1 MMVGSEEIVTPPVDP
16 LVRRHRWLVGTGL
29 VGAVFASSCC
39 VLPLALFSLGISGAW
54 MANLYS
60 LKPYQPLF
68 MVLAIIAIA
77 VAWFA
82 VRRGTDASCE
92 VDNSFGRST
101 LVKWFNTLIGI
112 KAVLVLAS
120 LLVGL
125 TAVWPLLVPNLP

>member
-1 MMVGSEEIVTPPVDP
+1 MMVGGDGIVTPPVDP
-16 LVRRHRWLVGTGL
+16 LVRRHRWLAGTGL

-39 VLPLALFSLGISGAW
+39 VLPLALFTLGISGAW
-54 MANLYS
+54 MANLYI

-82 VRRGTDASCE
+82 VRRNTDASCE
-92 VDNSFGRST
+92 VGNSIGRST
-101 LVKWFNTLIGI
+101 LIKWFNTLIGI